1 MPRKSSLAAPK
12 SASKKQAKKQLRL
25 QSAQFGE
32 LETTPTSHH
41 GKSPIPPVRQK
52 TRASHT
58 DCHDTDQIVDPE
70 EFEDG
75 VDDNDMAKLADTPK
89 EINTTR
95 DREIIWS
102 EKDSETHRSSS
113 MSSEE
118 EEQSG
123 HVFGYIRDDI
133 PFTSPATGH
142 NALPDTL
149 PLPAPPVSPPSADCQ
164 SQSSQHVDF
173 SETASTLFRSSP
185 FGRSHA
191 SRGSVTTSQPASTK
205 KDMTLNLVGMRLPA
219 LDPSDIGIPHASA
232 DCQTKSDKNPARVS
246 SAPQITEETLPSSC
260 HPISTCGVN
269 LEAESVQT
277 VRTLGPGDILL
288 DHIILDPPDA
298 NGERRS
304 KAPAIPCGA
313 KPPKKR
319 KQRPKTPIQFD
330 ESTQEVKSV
339 SHQPLY
345 RKLYTQPVLRDE
357 QEAFRQEKLCSK
369 KRKTDVSNSNNLQK
383 KVKSSVI
390 HYAESL
396 VVDSDTN
403 RQCVSRP
410 SCPDPQHSLKDLH
423 NDEISHDIIKEK
435 AQMSQ
440 VMSPIP
446 FENNDVGDFQTTDT
460 ETILPQSNR
469 TRPQLSAVKTIK
481 PTEKVGDCIFVA
493 TPQKHTGN
501 DITTEKETWK
511 DFSVLDP
518 HMKSR
523 PFAGV
528 EGDGDAGVSTDD
540 SKKTNSVAHTT
551 GVTRSSS
558 KPVNFQTSQA
568 QRFSKSKMVQ
578 KTTTDRRI
586 GQNFSVSERG
596 SPIPRQQQDSKVD
609 IPCTKE
615 SSVSLLDENITG
627 IVHGHFE
634 MQNCTLIP
642 EKHRSQ
648 VQRAEEW
655 APVKANFESIKTPD
669 LIQRGDHPELLQSI
683 VSDIRRILTKH
694 PNINKTEHATQPV
707 TTSDRSRQQLHELVD
722 VRFSDHVF
730 VKDSSDD

>member
-142 NALPDTL
+142 DALPDTL
-149 PLPAPPVSPPSADCQ
+149 PLPAPP
-164 SQSSQHVDF
+164 
-173 SETASTLFRSSP
+173 
-185 FGRSHA
+185 
-191 SRGSVTTSQPASTK
+191 
-205 KDMTLNLVGMRLPA
+205 
-219 LDPSDIGIPHASA
+219 
-232 DCQTKSDKNPARVS
+232 
-246 SAPQITEETLPSSC
+246 
-260 HPISTCGVN
+260 
-269 LEAESVQT
+269 
-277 VRTLGPGDILL
+277 
-288 DHIILDPPDA
+288 
-298 NGERRS
+298 
-304 KAPAIPCGA
+304 
-313 KPPKKR
+313 
-319 KQRPKTPIQFD
+319 
-330 ESTQEVKSV
+330 
-339 SHQPLY
+339 
-345 RKLYTQPVLRDE
+345 
-357 QEAFRQEKLCSK
+357 
-369 KRKTDVSNSNNLQK
+369 
-383 KVKSSVI
+383 VKSSVI

-410 SCPDPQHSLKDLH
+410 SDPQHSLKDLH

-493 TPQKHTGN
+493 TPQKRTGN

-609 IPCTKE
+609 IPF
-615 SSVSLLDENITG
+615 
-627 IVHGHFE
+627 HGHFE
-634 MQNCTLIP
+634 VQNCTLIP